1 MDSHK
6 EKKFTDSW
14 FFKWVLNS
22 QATIAILVTFIVFLT
37 LYLFTK
43 ISFLFEPV
51 LAFLAIIMLP
61 LVISAIL
68 YYLIKPL
75 VAFIER
81 RGFSRTTSIFIVFA
95 IIIAL
100 IIWAVASFIPMIE
113 GQVKSFI
120 ENLPAYVKSVNIE
133 CSKLL
138 RSPWLANYQT
148 ELQDMLVN
156 ISNKAVDYAESF
168 SKNAFDWASNF
179 ASAIARVTV
188 AIIMSPFI
196 LFYFLRDSHK
206 MKDGLIKALPTKMR
220 RPSARILGDINKQLA
235 GYVQGQV
242 TVAIVVGIMFTVFFN
257 IIGLR
262 YAATFGIIAGFL
274 NMIPYLGSFLAM
286 VPVVIMGIVQGPIML
301 VKVLV
306 TFVIEQTIEGRF
318 VAPLVL
324 GSKLSIHPIT
334 IMFILLT
341 SGSMFGIWGVFLG
354 IPIYASIK
362 VVVKEIFDWYKGVS
376 GLYEEDFIV
385 EKGEE
390 KTENVK

>member
-1 MDSHK
+1 MNYHQ

-14 FFKWVLNS
+14 FFKWFLNNQAVVAVL
-22 QATIAILVTFIVFLT
+22 ITFLVFLT

-43 ISFLFEPV
+43 ISFLFTPIIS
-51 LAFLAIIMLP
+51 FIAIIMLP

-75 VAFIER
+75 VGFIEK
-81 RGFSRTTSIFIVFA
+81 RGVSRTTSIFIVFA

-100 IIWAVASFIPMIE
+100 LIWAVASFIPTIRE
-113 GQVKSFI
+113 QLTSFV
-120 ENLPAYVKSVNIE
+120 ENLPSYVRSINVEANKFLE
-133 CSKLL
+133 
-138 RSPWLANYQT
+138 SPWLANYQE
-148 ELQDMLVN
+148 ELEEML
-156 ISNKAVDYAESF
+156 SNVSTKAIDYAESF
-168 SKNAFDWASNF
+168 SKNAIDWASNF

>member
-1 MDSHK
+1 MDRHQ
-6 EKKFTDSW
+6 EKKFTESW

-22 QATIAILVTFIVFLT
+22 QATVAVMVTFLVFLT

-43 ISFLFEPV
+43 ISFLFKPV
-51 LAFLAIIMLP
+51 LSFLAIIMLP

-75 VAFIER
+75 VGLIER
-81 RGFSRTTSIFIVFA
+81 RGVNRT
-95 IIIAL
+95 AL
-100 IIWAVASFIPMIE
+100 LIWAVASFIPMIE
-113 GQVKSFI
+113 GQLTSFV
-120 ENLPAYVKSVNIE
+120 ENLPAYVKSVNVE
-133 CSKLL
+133 SSKLL
-138 RSPWLANYQT
+138 KSPWLANYQS
-148 ELQDMLVN
+148 ELQDMLAN
-156 ISNKAVDYAESF
+156 ISDKAVDYAESF
-168 SKNAFDWASNF
+168 SKNAIDWASSF
-179 ASAIARVTV
+179 ASAIARVTL

-206 MKDGLIKALPTKMR
+206 MKEGLIKALPTRMR
-220 RPSARILGDINKQLA
+220 RPTSRILGDINKQLA

-242 TVAIVVGIMFTVFFN
+242 TVAIVVGIMFTIFFN
-257 IIGLR
+257 MIGLR

-301 VKVLV
+301 IKVLV
-306 TFVIEQTIEGRF
+306 TFVVEQTIEGRF

-354 IPIYASIK
+354 IPVYASIK
-362 VVVKEIFDWYKGVS
+362 VVIKEIFDWYKAVS
-376 GLYEEDFIV
+376 GLYEEELIV
-385 EKGEE
+385 EEGEE
-390 KTENVK
+390 ESKDVK

>member
-1 MDSHK
+1 MDRHQ

-22 QATIAILVTFIVFLT
+22 QATVTVMVTFLVFLT

-43 ISFLFEPV
+43 ISFLFKPI
-51 LAFLAIIMLP
+51 LSFLAIIMLP

-75 VAFIER
+75 VGLIER
-81 RGFSRTTSIFIVFA
+81 RGVSRTASIFIVYA
-95 IIIAL
+95 IIVAL
-100 IIWAVASFIPMIE
+100 IIWALASFIPMIE
-113 GQVKSFI
+113 GQLMSFV
-120 ENLPAYVKSVNIE
+120 ENLPSYVKSVNVE
-133 CSKLL
+133 GAKLL
-138 RSPWLANYQT
+138 KSPWLANYQS
-148 ELQDMLVN
+148 ELQDMLAN

-168 SKNAFDWASNF
+168 SKNAIDWASNF

-206 MKDGLIKALPTKMR
+206 MKEGLIKALPTRMR
-220 RPSARILGDINKQLA
+220 HPSARILGDINKQLA

-242 TVAIVVGIMFTVFFN
+242 TVAIVVGIMFTIFFN

-301 VKVLV
+301 IKVLV

-354 IPIYASIK
+354 IPVYASIK
-362 VVVKEIFDWYKGVS
+362 VIVKELFDWYKVVS
-376 GLYEEDFIV
+376 GLYDEDYIV
-385 EKGEE
+385 KEGEE
-390 KTENVK
+390 NIKDVE

>member
-1 MDSHK
+1 MKYHQ

-14 FFKWVLNS
+14 FFKWFLNNQAVVAVL
-22 QATIAILVTFIVFLT
+22 ITFLMFLT

-43 ISFLFEPV
+43 ISFLFTPIISFV
-51 LAFLAIIMLP
+51 AIIMLP

-75 VAFIER
+75 VDFIEK
-81 RGFSRTTSIFIVFA
+81 RGVSRTTSIFIVFA

-100 IIWAVASFIPMIE
+100 LIWAVASFIPTIQE
-113 GQVKSFI
+113 QLTSFV
-120 ENLPAYVKSVNIE
+120 ENLPSYVRSINVEANKFLE
-133 CSKLL
+133 
-138 RSPWLANYQT
+138 SPWLANYQE
-148 ELQDMLVN
+148 ELEEML
-156 ISNKAVDYAESF
+156 SNVSTKAIDYAESF
-168 SKNAFDWASNF
+168 SKNAIDWASNF

-196 LFYFLRDSHK
+196 LFYFLRDSGK
-206 MKDGLIKALPTKMR
+206 MKEGLLNTLPTRMR
-220 RPSARILGDINKQLA
+220 GPISRVLGDINKQLA

-242 TVAIVVGIMFTVFFN
+242 TVAIVVGIMFTIFFN

-286 VPVVIMGIVQGPIML
+286 VPVVIMGVVQGPIML
-301 VKVLV
+301 VKVLIA
-306 TFVIEQTIEGRF
+306 FVVEQTIEGRF
-318 VAPLVL
+318 VSPLVL

-341 SGSMFGIWGVFLG
+341 SGSMFGVWGVFLG

-362 VVVKEIFDWYKGVS
+362 VVVKEIFEWYKRIS
-376 GLYEEDFIV
+376 GLYEEEVLVI
-385 EKGEE
+385 EGEE
-390 KTENVK
+390 KAKDVE

>member
-1 MDSHK
+1 MNYHR

-14 FFKWVLNS
+14 FFKWFLNN
-22 QATIAILVTFIVFLT
+22 QAVVAALITFLVFLT

-43 ISFLFEPV
+43 ISFLFTPIIS
-51 LAFLAIIMLP
+51 FIAIIMLP

-75 VAFIER
+75 VDFIEK
-81 RGFSRTTSIFIVFA
+81 RGVSRTTSIFIVFA

-100 IIWAVASFIPMIE
+100 LIWAVARFIPMIQE
-113 GQVKSFI
+113 QLMSFV
-120 ENLPAYVKSVNIE
+120 ENLPSYVKSINVEANKFLE
-133 CSKLL
+133 
-138 RSPWLANYQT
+138 SPWLANYQE
-148 ELQDMLVN
+148 ELEKML
-156 ISNKAVDYAESF
+156 SNVSTKAIDYAESF
-168 SKNAFDWASNF
+168 SKNAIDWASNF

-196 LFYFLRDSHK
+196 LFYFLRDSGK
-206 MKDGLIKALPTKMR
+206 MKEGLLKRLPTRMR
-220 RPSARILGDINKQLA
+220 RPILRVLGDINKQLA

-242 TVAIVVGIMFTVFFN
+242 TVAIVVGIMFTIFFN

-274 NMIPYLGSFLAM
+274 NMIPYLGSFLAI
-286 VPVVIMGIVQGPIML
+286 VPVVIMGVVQGPIML
-301 VKVLV
+301 IKVLI

-318 VAPLVL
+318 VSPLVL

-341 SGSMFGIWGVFLG
+341 SGSMFGVWGVFLG
-354 IPIYASIK
+354 IPVYASIK
-362 VVVKEIFDWYKGVS
+362 VVVKEIFEWYKRIS
-376 GLYEEDFIV
+376 GLYEEEVLVI
-385 EKGEE
+385 EGEE
-390 KTENVK
+390 KAKDVE